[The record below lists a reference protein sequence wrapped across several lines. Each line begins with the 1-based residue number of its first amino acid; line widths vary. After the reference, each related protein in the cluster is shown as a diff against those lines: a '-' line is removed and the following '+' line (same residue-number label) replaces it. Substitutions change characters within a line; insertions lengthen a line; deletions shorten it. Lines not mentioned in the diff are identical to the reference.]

1 MVRIWVSVLLGMGTQ
16 VLSADVPDNPY
27 QGIIDRNVFDLKPP
41 VDPATLVPPAA
52 PPPKITLTG
61 FTTILGNKRVL
72 FKVQLP
78 PTPPAPAKEESYIL
92 TEGQR
97 DGDIEVLEID
107 NTAGIA
113 KFNNHGTIQTLD
125 LAEDGMKPSNTP
137 TPQQQGLRPRL
148 PNRMST
154 GQNPEP
160 APQGG
165 DMKRIPTRTLRMSP
179 LPGGAG
185 SRAIPGYPGPQPP
198 NPPPQ
203 AGP

>member
-16 VLSADVPDNPY
+16 VLSAGAPENPY
-27 QGIIDRNVFDLKPP
+27 QGIVDRNVFDLKPP
-41 VDPATLVPPAA
+41 VDPASLVPPAL

-78 PTPPAPAKEESYIL
+78 PRPPAPAKEEFYIL
-92 TEGQR
+92 SEGQR
-97 DGDIEVLEID
+97 DGDVEVLEIND
-107 NTAGIA
+107 TAGVA
-113 KFNNHGTIQTLD
+113 KLNNHGTIQTLD
-125 LAEDGMKPSNTP
+125 LAENGVKPSNTP
-137 TPQQQGLRPRL
+137 IPSQGSGPKLLNRTP
-148 PNRMST
+148 T

-160 APQGG
+160 WPQGG
-165 DMKRIPTRTLRMSP
+165 DMKKIPTRTLRMTP

-185 SRAIPGYPGPQPP
+185 SHTIPGYPGPQPP
-198 NPPPQ
+198 NPPSQ